1 MNLHRRLLDESRRS
15 GIFLP
20 LAILFGFLAGGL
32 AILQSYRLSQVL
44 KCVFIEHQ
52 TLQQVV
58 PVLRIILLIVLL
70 RVLFTFL
77 NEFVAGRL
85 AVFIKLHLREQLV
98 SKIQRLGSGFLH
110 GEKSAELTTTAL
122 QGVEALDA
130 YFSQYLPQVLLAGM
144 LPLTILLVV
153 FPLDIITGIV
163 FLVTAPL
170 IPVFMI
176 LIGWMSEAR
185 TRKQWNLL
193 TRLSEFLLDTL
204 QGIAVLKALGRSRG
218 RIDEL
223 QEVGERYREATLS
236 VLRFTFLSALTLE
249 LIATISTAVVAVE
262 IGLRLLYGQ
271 LEFQQAFFIL
281 LIAPDFYLPLRNLSA
296 RYHAGM
302 SGVTAARRIYEVL
315 DLPEQIIPEA
325 LRTTSQIPFQGSF
338 ILRLSNVSYTYPDA
352 LQAALSAINFE
363 FQGGRQYV
371 LVGKSGSGKTTL
383 AKLLLRLLNPEKGS
397 LELDGMDASAW
408 ELEPWRE
415 RMAWVPQKPFIFNT
429 SLLHNLTLGKTGY
442 SRAEIDNALEMA
454 GLTEVVQKLPLGL
467 ETPMLEGGA
476 RLSGG
481 EAQRLA
487 IARAFLRNPAFLML
501 DEPTAHLDVEL
512 ERVLTTSIRKLM
524 SGRTSLT
531 IAHRYSTL
539 VEADEIILMESG
551 RILDHGRHDAL
562 LTHCPSYR
570 DLVSRGSGP
579 V

>member
-1 MNLHRRLLDESRRS
+1 MNLHRRLLEETRRS
-15 GIFLP
+15 GALLR

-44 KCVFIEHQ
+44 NRVFIEHQ
-52 TLQQVV
+52 TLQQVI

-130 YFSQYLPQVLLAGM
+130 YFSQYLPQVLLAAM
-144 LPLTILLVV
+144 LPMTILLVV
-153 FPLDIITGIV
+153 FPLDLITGIV

-170 IPVFMI
+170 IPLFMM

-185 TRKQWNLL
+185 TRKQWHLL

-204 QGIAVLKALGRSRG
+204 QGIAVLKALGRSRN

-315 DLPEQIIPEA
+315 DLPEQIKPEA
-325 LRTTSQIPFQGSF
+325 LRTTSQIPFQEGF
-338 ILRLSNVSYTYPDA
+338 TLRLSNLSYTYPDA
-352 LQAALSAINFE
+352 LQAAVAAINFE

-383 AKLLLRLLNPEKGS
+383 AKLLLRLLNPEEGS
-397 LELDGMDASAW
+397 LELDGIDASAW
-408 ELEPWRE
+408 ELEAWRE
-415 RMAWVPQKPFIFNT
+415 RMAWVPQKPFIFYT

-454 GLTEVVQKLPLGL
+454 GLIEVVQKLPLGL
-467 ETPMLEGGA
+467 ETSMMEGGA

-501 DEPTAHLDVEL
+501 DEPTAHLDIEL

-539 VEADEIILMESG
+539 VEADEIILMEDG

-562 LTHCPSYR
+562 LTRCPSYR